1 MNIVFIGSMTQWLN
15 LQSPISILQSQIMN
29 GLLIIDKPQGLSSHD
44 VVARARR
51 MLREKRIGHAG
62 TLDPMAT
69 GVLVLCIG
77 HATRLSEYLLGEDK
91 AYEGVIKLGERT
103 NTDDDEGE
111 VIETRPAPAISDED
125 LRRLEQQFSGE
136 IEQVPPQFSAIQ
148 KGGQRAYALAR
159 KGETVELEARRVT
172 IHEIHLSVER
182 RTENAEQDID
192 TGVLR
197 SALCVS
203 VRCVAGT
210 YIRSLARDIGEA
222 LGCGGH
228 LVALRRTQAGQFTL
242 KDALTLAQLE
252 QAANDN
258 RAESLLLPMDR
269 AVADWPE
276 VRLDDEQTRKLLNGQ
291 RIALTPA
298 LTLTLSLREREFV
311 RTYDSRNKFIAISQW
326 DGKMLAPVKVFDA
339 TVPLV

>member
-1 MNIVFIGSMTQWLN
+1 
-15 LQSPISILQSQIMN
+15 MN
-29 GLLIIDKPQGLSSHD
+29 GLLIIDKPQGMTSHD

-69 GVLVLCIG
+69 GVLVLCVG

-91 AYEGVIKLGERT
+91 AYEGVIQLGERT
-103 NTDDDEGE
+103 NTDDADGD
-111 VIETRPAPAISDED
+111 VIERRDVPAISDDD
-125 LRRLEQQFSGE
+125 LRRLEAQFSGE
-136 IEQVPPQFSAIQ
+136 IDQVPPQFSAIQ

-159 KGETVELEARRVT
+159 KGETVELEARRVM
-172 IHEIHLSVER
+172 IHEMLLSVKR
-182 RTENAEQDID
+182 KTQNAERDEETD
-192 TGVLR
+192 VLR
-197 SALCVS
+197 SALCVR

-228 LVALRRTQAGQFTL
+228 LIALRRTQAGQFTL
-242 KDALTLAQLE
+242 NDALTLTQVE
-252 QAANDN
+252 QAAKEG
-258 RAESLLLPMDR
+258 RAEKLLLPMDR

-276 VRLDDEQTRKLLNGQ
+276 VRLDDEQARKLLNGQ
-291 RIALTPA
+291 RIALTTLSHPS
-298 LTLTLSLREREFV
+298 TLTQEETELV
-311 RTYDSRNKFIAISQW
+311 RTYDARNNFIAISQW

-339 TVPLV
+339 TVPHV

>member
-1 MNIVFIGSMTQWLN
+1 
-15 LQSPISILQSQIMN
+15 
-29 GLLIIDKPQGLSSHD
+29 
-44 VVARARR
+44 

-69 GVLVLCIG
+69 GVLVLCVG

-91 AYEGVIKLGERT
+91 AYEGVIQLGERT
-103 NTDDDEGE
+103 NTDDAEGD
-111 VIETRPAPAISDED
+111 VIERRDVPAISDND
-125 LRRLEQQFSGE
+125 LRRLEAQFSGE
-136 IEQVPPQFSAIQ
+136 IDQVPPQFSAIQ

-172 IHEIHLSVER
+172 IHEIRLNVGAQ
-182 RTENAEQDID
+182 NAERDEETD
-192 TGVLR
+192 ALR
-197 SALCVS
+197 STLFVF
-203 VRCVAGT
+203 VRCSAGT

-228 LVALRRTQAGQFTL
+228 LIALRRTQAGHFTL
-242 KDALTLAQLE
+242 NDAVTLAQVE
-252 QAANDN
+252 QASREG

-291 RIALTPA
+291 RLLLPLPLGEVWGEGLMRAYD
-298 LTLTLSLREREFV
+298 LR
-311 RTYDSRNKFIAISQW
+311 NNFIAISQW

-339 TVPLV
+339 TVPHV

>member
-1 MNIVFIGSMTQWLN
+1 M
-15 LQSPISILQSQIMN
+15 
-29 GLLIIDKPQGLSSHD
+29 
-44 VVARARR
+44 
-51 MLREKRIGHAG
+51 
-62 TLDPMAT
+62 
-69 GVLVLCIG
+69 
-77 HATRLSEYLLGEDK
+77 
-91 AYEGVIKLGERT
+91 
-103 NTDDDEGE
+103 
-111 VIETRPAPAISDED
+111 
-125 LRRLEQQFSGE
+125 
-136 IEQVPPQFSAIQ
+136 
-148 KGGQRAYALAR
+148 
-159 KGETVELEARRVT
+159 
-172 IHEIHLSVER
+172 SVER